1 MATALTKCLKQESVA
16 IELASEKLNPDEVE
30 KSLELINKCST
41 EKSKLLI
48 SGVGKSGIVAR
59 KIAATFSSIG
69 IMSLYLNPLD
79 ALHGDIGIASKNDV
93 CILIS
98 NSGETVELIEIIPH
112 LKRRKISTIALVGN
126 KKSTI
131 ANESTAVLEAGVN
144 KEVCPLNLAPTASTA
159 VAMAIGD
166 ALAAV
171 WMERKGISPRDFAIN
186 HPAGSLGK
194 KLTMTVADL
203 MIPKNSLH
211 LLSQDS
217 SITEI
222 ISFITKDGIGSGWVV
237 APDSNDK
244 LLGLITDG
252 DLRRSLQESRPG
264 EWGNLLAKDLMTE
277 NPLIIKGNILVIDAL
292 RIMENNRKKSISVMA
307 VFEKNCFIGI
317 IRMHDIVKA
326 GI

>member
-1 MATALTKCLKQESVA
+1 MLKTRIS
-16 IELASEKLNPDEVE
+16 SYRFSFRKLNSDEVE
-30 KSLELINKCST
+30 KSLELINKCSS

-79 ALHGDIGIASKNDV
+79 ALHGDIGIASNNDV

-98 NSGETVELIEIIPH
+98 NSGETLELIEIIPH

-144 KEVCPLNLAPTASTA
+144 KEVCPLNLAPGKHCCCNGYRGCFGSSLD
-159 VAMAIGD
+159 GK
-166 ALAAV
+166 
-171 WMERKGISPRDFAIN
+171 KGISPRDFAIN

-237 APDSNDK
+237 VQ
-244 LLGLITDG
+244 I
-252 DLRRSLQESRPG
+252 Q
-264 EWGNLLAKDLMTE
+264 M
-277 NPLIIKGNILVIDAL
+277 I
-292 RIMENNRKKSISVMA
+292 
-307 VFEKNCFIGI
+307 NC
-317 IRMHDIVKA
+317 
-326 GI
+326 